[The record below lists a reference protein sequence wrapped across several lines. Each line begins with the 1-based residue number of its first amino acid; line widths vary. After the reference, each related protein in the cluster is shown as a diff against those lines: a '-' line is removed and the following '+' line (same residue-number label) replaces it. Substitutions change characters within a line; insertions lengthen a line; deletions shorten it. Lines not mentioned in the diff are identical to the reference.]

1 MIAIH
6 HYVSGLGK
14 SKTISITELSGNYKD
29 YVDGDVLWIDLASP
43 TAEEESRIFDLFL
56 PVHFLTREDI
66 TRPTR
71 LPNEGAHLPKVEEFP
86 EYLFVIANPLPWHIC
101 RPQECLTNPN
111 QHMRKRP
118 QLSAVLTRQIIVTHH
133 YDKLMCVEESLQAIA
148 YRGELLSRGPDYV
161 LHLILDKLVDDYA
174 PVIERFMR
182 QLSRLETRLLA
193 EPGPALLTRLLR
205 LKRRVI
211 TLRKTLIHE
220 REVLAKLMR
229 AEFDL
234 VTDKELHYYRN
245 VYDHLVR
252 YSELVET
259 AREMVSDLMQMQL
272 AATSNRL
279 NEVMKVLTMISTV
292 VLPMTLVAGVYGMN
306 FDHMPELHWLWGYPF
321 ALVLMVIVGLV
332 SFGLF
337 KWRRWL

>member
-1 MIAIH
+1 MITIY
-6 HYVSGLGK
+6 HYVSGLRQ
-14 SKTISITELSGNYKD
+14 SKTICTAELPENYKD
-29 YVDGDVLWIDLASP
+29 LQDGDVLWIDLSSP
-43 TAEEESRIFDLFL
+43 TVEEDSRIFDQFI

-86 EYLFVIANPLPWHIC
+86 DYLFVIANPLPWHIC
-101 RPQECLTNPN
+101 RPRECLTNPK

-118 QLSAVLTRQIIVTHH
+118 QLSAVLTGQIIVTHH
-133 YDKLMCVEESLQAIA
+133 YEKLMCVEESLQTIA
-148 YRGELLSRGPDYV
+148 YRGELLARGPDYV
-161 LHLILDKLVDDYA
+161 LHLILDKMVDDYA
-174 PVIERFMR
+174 PVIDRFMR

-205 LKRRVI
+205 LKQRVI

-220 REVLAKLMR
+220 REVLARLMR

-234 VTDKELHYYRN
+234 VTNNELHYYRN

-252 YSELVET
+252 YSELIET
-259 AREMVSDLMQMQL
+259 AREMASDLMQMQL

-306 FDHMPELHWLWGYPF
+306 FEYMPELHWHWGYPF
-321 ALVLMVIVGLV
+321 ALVLMMIVGVV